1 MRPRTALRATPLALC
16 LLLAVTTAA
25 FAHTALRSSSPEKDE
40 RLTVAP
46 TEIRLRFTSA
56 VDARLARVALTSADS
71 SPVRLDSL
79 RSGDAADEIV
89 APILDPLTSGE
100 FTVSWQVIGT
110 DGHPVRGTFAF
121 VVDLPVDTTTVAPAT
136 DPEFGPPDPET
147 QPHEAEAEPESAV
160 QSPGNVAVRWLTFAT
175 ILAIVG
181 AGVFRTF
188 VLESMRSSSTVP
200 TGSAADDAATRA
212 ARLGRG
218 AAIFL
223 LLAAGA
229 RYFLQ
234 ARAVE
239 ADGLAGDIMGVMLF
253 DTPWG
258 WGWFLQVGA
267 AALALFAFHRA
278 VGDPRRGW
286 GAALLAGLALAFTPA
301 LSGHA
306 VGSETAPALAV
317 AVDGVHVFAASA
329 WIGTLLA
336 LAAAGVPAAVRS
348 GGGTSMVADLVSRFS
363 PLALT
368 FAAIVVGTGT
378 ISAILHLAAV
388 NQLWTTTYGRTLL
401 LKLGAVVLVVAVGA
415 WNWRSVRPRLAI
427 SGPAPLRRTAPL
439 ELLAAAIVLVLT
451 AVLVATPT
459 P

>member
-1 MRPRTALRATPLALC
+1 SPRSASWTSTRSWCSAKEPSPSMRACASRPPRQEAEVVDAALSLSLEHAPGMAPDRIGRYGVFPSHRPPPHATDEPGITMRPRTALRATPLALC

-136 DPEFGPPDPET
+136 DPEVRPPDPET

-200 TGSAADDAATRA
+200 
-212 ARLGRG
+212 
-218 AAIFL
+218 
-223 LLAAGA
+223 
-229 RYFLQ
+229 
-234 ARAVE
+234 
-239 ADGLAGDIMGVMLF
+239 
-253 DTPWG
+253 
-258 WGWFLQVGA
+258 
-267 AALALFAFHRA
+267 
-278 VGDPRRGW
+278 
-286 GAALLAGLALAFTPA
+286 
-301 LSGHA
+301 
-306 VGSETAPALAV
+306 
-317 AVDGVHVFAASA
+317 
-329 WIGTLLA
+329 
-336 LAAAGVPAAVRS
+336 
-348 GGGTSMVADLVSRFS
+348 
-363 PLALT
+363 
-368 FAAIVVGTGT
+368 
-378 ISAILHLAAV
+378 
-388 NQLWTTTYGRTLL
+388 
-401 LKLGAVVLVVAVGA
+401 
-415 WNWRSVRPRLAI
+415 
-427 SGPAPLRRTAPL
+427 
-439 ELLAAAIVLVLT
+439 
-451 AVLVATPT
+451 
-459 P
+459 